1 MKART
6 IVLVAGLGYLFGT
19 KSGRER
25 LDQAKDWATRTWN
38 DPKVQA
44 KVNEFGTTAA
54 RVAKDQ
60 GGAIADKVRSAAASG
75 EGDTGTDRPPT
86 TQPPSVP

>member
-25 LDQAKDWATRTWN
+25 LDQAKGWATRTWN
-38 DPKVQA
+38 DPNVQA
-44 KVNEFGTTAA
+44 KVNEFGATAA

-60 GGAIADKVRSAAASG
+60 GGAIAGKVKSA
-75 EGDTGTDRPPT
+75 TGSSENGAGAHTATEPPR
-86 TQPPSVP
+86 VP